1 MLKIVIDTNVFVSS
15 FFGGVPREIINLW
28 KNGKVVLC
36 LSQKIIEEYLEVLN
50 RLVLEDKHEIENL
63 TKLFAEGFN
72 SIFTSKTPRLKVVE
86 DDPDDNKFIECAVAL
101 DSKFIISGDKHLK
114 DIKKYVD
121 IEILSPKEFINLH
134 RGSLPLTVPD
144 R

>member
-15 FFGGVPREIINLW
+15 FFGGVPREIIALW

-50 RLVLEDKHEIENL
+50 RLGLEDKHEIENL
-63 TKLFAEGFN
+63 TRLFAEGYN

-134 RGSLPLTVPD
+134 HSKIS
-144 R
+144 

>member
-15 FFGGVPREIINLW
+15 FFGGVPREIIDLW

-50 RLVLEDKHEIENL
+50 RLGLEDKHEIENL
-63 TKLFAEGFN
+63 TKLFAEGYN

>member
-15 FFGGVPREIINLW
+15 FFGGVPREIIDLW

-50 RLVLEDKHEIENL
+50 RLGLEDKHEIENL
-63 TKLFAEGFN
+63 TRLFAEGYN

-86 DDPDDNKFIECAVAL
+86 DAPDDNKFIECAVAL

-134 RGSLPLTVPD
+134 HSKIS
-144 R
+144 

>member
-15 FFGGVPREIINLW
+15 FFGGVPREIIDLW

-50 RLVLEDKHEIENL
+50 RLGLEDKHEMENL
-63 TKLFAEGFN
+63 TKLFAEGYN

-101 DSKFIISGDKHLK
+101 DSKFIISGDKYLK

-121 IEILSPKEFINLH
+121 IVILSPKEFINLH
-134 RGSLPLTVPD
+134 RSKCLKAVLKN
-144 R
+144 